1 MDDFGMGYALGQDS
15 GSSCRDGGSGMWG
28 GDGSWI
34 FAFLII
40 ALIFGGRGGLFG
52 GGWGGNSGGY
62 GDGINSPAGQGAL
75 TRGDLCSEFNF
86 NNLDN
91 AVRGIQQGLCDG
103 FYAMNSSLM
112 NGFHGVDNAICN
124 LGYQTQQGFN
134 TLGSQMAQCC
144 CDTQRAID
152 NVNFTTLQGLMGFK
166 TRFLLAAVTPSVRLS
181 VASVTLDTIW
191 QRIPIILF
199 SPVIMILTVL
209 LLNWIPWKMH
219 VSKKRLPHCSLRTR
233 ASSSRLLRAHRMP
246 LLLLTRKHK
255 LLN

>member
-103 FYAMNSSLM
+103 F
-112 NGFHGVDNAICN
+112 
-124 LGYQTQQGFN
+124 
-134 TLGSQMAQCC
+134 TL
-144 CDTQRAID
+144 
-152 NVNFTTLQGLMGFK
+152 
-166 TRFLLAAVTPSVRLS
+166 
-181 VASVTLDTIW
+181 
-191 QRIPIILF
+191 
-199 SPVIMILTVL
+199 
-209 LLNWIPWKMH
+209 
-219 VSKKRLPHCSLRTR
+219 
-233 ASSSRLLRAHRMP
+233 
-246 LLLLTRKHK
+246 
-255 LLN
+255 